1 MTAIFLDAVIDT
13 LKLIPFLFVTYLIM
27 EAFEA
32 RTADD
37 TSQMLAKVGPF
48 GPIVGAGVGLIPQCG
63 FSAAASS
70 LFAGGLISPGTLIA
84 VFLSTSDEM
93 LPIFLSEHVAL
104 STLGRIL
111 AAKAA
116 IAVITGLVIDM
127 VIKLLKPKAPKHI
140 HDLCEHDHCGC
151 EEDHG
156 GGFPAICRAAL
167 KHTLNITLFIFIIT
181 VALAFVVEGV
191 GSNAIAN
198 FLANRPAFGVCLSA
212 LIGLIPNCA
221 ASVML
226 TQLYLSRLITAA
238 QMIAGLSVGAGVGL
252 LVLFRTNR
260 PMKENIILTLV
271 LYGAGV
277 AWGLLFELLHLSF

>member
-1 MTAIFLDAVIDT
+1 MLSILLDAVTDT

-37 TSQMLAKVGPF
+37 TSAMLAKVGPF
-48 GPIVGAGVGLIPQCG
+48 GPIVGAGVGIIPQCG

-116 IAVITGLVIDM
+116 IAVITGLALDM
-127 VIKLLKPKAPKHI
+127 ILKVFVKKPEKHI

-151 EEDHG
+151 EANHG
-156 GGFPAICRAAL
+156 AGFWPICRAAL
-167 KHTLNITLFIFIIT
+167 MHTLNITLFVFLISLGL
-181 VALAFVVEGV
+181 ALLVEGV
-191 GSNAIAN
+191 GSNAIAG
-198 FLANRPAFGVCLSA
+198 FLAHRPAFGVCLSA

-260 PMKENIILTLV
+260 PMKENIILTVV

-277 AWGLLFELLHLSF
+277 AWGLIFAGLHVSF